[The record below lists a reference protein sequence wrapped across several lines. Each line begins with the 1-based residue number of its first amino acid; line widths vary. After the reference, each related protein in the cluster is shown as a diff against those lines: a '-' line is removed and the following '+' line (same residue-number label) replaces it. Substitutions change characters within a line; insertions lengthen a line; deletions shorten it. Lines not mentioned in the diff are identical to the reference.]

1 MFGRMMYYDKKTVD
15 EYKSIIKG
23 QRHLQVEEY
32 EVSNDKGA
40 SLDLKALSAD
50 AKASKKYVA
59 KVVESLLYDCDE
71 FEKMLS
77 GREDYFDFTQSSG
90 FD

>member
-1 MFGRMMYYDKKTVD
+1 MFGKIMYFDKKTID

-23 QRHLQVEEY
+23 QRQLQVEEY

-40 SLDLKALSAD
+40 SVDLKAVSAD

-59 KVVESLLYDCDE
+59 RVVDSMLYDCDE
-71 FEKMLS
+71 FEKMLL
-77 GREDYFDFTQSSG
+77 SSEKDSS
-90 FD
+90 FLQLHII